1 MAKDKEDLGI
11 TRPTDDFLPHGTLV
25 TIQRSRLLEV
35 KYVFLLRFV
44 LFLKGCKES
53 VFYSLLLCTSPKF
66 ILPSPKIL
74 LTNRIN
80 DQMIIIYLLHHYLI
94 ITCFINSL

>member
-35 KYVFLLRFV
+35 KYVFLLRFL

-53 VFYSLLLCTSPKF
+53 QFYSLLLCTSPKIF
-66 ILPSPKIL
+66 
-74 LTNRIN
+74 LTSRIN

-94 ITCFINSL
+94 NYLLYY

>member
-35 KYVFLLRFV
+35 KYVFPLRF
-44 LFLKGCKES
+44 LMFLKGCKES
-53 VFYSLLLCTSPKF
+53 QFYM
-66 ILPSPKIL
+66 
-74 LTNRIN
+74 N
-80 DQMIIIYLLHHYLI
+80 
-94 ITCFINSL
+94 

>member
-35 KYVFLLRFV
+35 KYVFLLRF
-44 LFLKGCKES
+44 LMFLKGCKES
-53 VFYSLLLCTSPKF
+53 QFYSLLLCTSPKF
-66 ILPSPKIL
+66 ILPSTKNF
-74 LTNRIN
+74 LTSRIN
-80 DQMIIIYLLHHYLI
+80 DHMIIIYLLHHYLI
-94 ITCFINSL
+94 NYLLY